1 MPESV
6 QKRKGLYTARS
17 VYHDALASFQATPDT
32 TSSLSID
39 GGLYKG
45 QSTAS
50 SVSSFPPFPL
60 PHYTTCTVDMTEF
73 ESPFGPLPHIPDD
86 VTLPQFLLDSTH
98 PRRPIRKEGIP
109 WLIEDAT
116 GRRIGFEEV
125 RLDSSPAPVSNIL
138 MELPRNRFA
147 LV

>member
-1 MPESV
+1 
-6 QKRKGLYTARS
+6 
-17 VYHDALASFQATPDT
+17 
-32 TSSLSID
+32 
-39 GGLYKG
+39 
-45 QSTAS
+45 
-50 SVSSFPPFPL
+50 
-60 PHYTTCTVDMTEF
+60 MTEF

-86 VTLPQFLLDSTH
+86 LTLPQFLLDCAH
-98 PRRPIRKEGIP
+98 PRRPVRKEGIP

-125 RLDSSPAPVSNIL
+125 RVDNSPAPVLVTRIL